1 MARTYRRP
9 LLTFYLPEPPRIGDR
24 GQDFRTLPEGE
35 GAEDNPLVD
44 ALIREIKARQSVIR
58 EVLVDEE
65 EGQVLGFVDS
75 GTMDEGV
82 TRMTQRVTDTLSL
95 DFARFRNQA
104 SHGDAFKVIRQ
115 AVEDAGVFVILQGNL
130 GSYHSNIGL
139 LAYRGFAL
147 ADDVAP
153 FIVINDTEAKS
164 AWSFTLIHEFVH
176 LLLGQTGVS
185 GLIAEKK
192 VEKFCNDVASEY
204 LLPAAEFAQ
213 FRPDIADFD
222 ELCESVSGYAFAYK
236 VSSSHVAYKLFKR
249 GDVSKATY
257 DKLATFYR
265 EKWRSQ
271 QEKTKAANRAKDG
284 GPSALTLRRY
294 KLGALVALVQRFT
307 LSGAL
312 STTSAGMLLGTRP
325 LKVHNLFEVP

>member
-1 MARTYRRP
+1 LLVTNTFTTAVIRSQQSILEQVVVLAAFIP
-9 LLTFYLPEPPRIGDR
+9 LLIGT
-24 GQDFRTLPEGE
+24 GGNV
-35 GAEDNPLVD
+35 GA
-44 ALIREIKARQSVIR
+44 QSSTVVIR
-58 EVLVDEE
+58 GLN
-65 EGQVLGFVDS
+65 
-75 GTMDEGV
+75 
-82 TRMTQRVTDTLSL
+82 TDAIQS
-95 DFARFRNQA
+95 RN
-104 SHGDAFKVIRQ
+104 AFKVIRQ

-153 FIVINDTEAKS
+153 FIVINDTDAKS

-294 KLGALVALVQRFT
+294 KLGALVAVERH
-307 LSGAL
+307 SG
-312 STTSAGMLLGTRP
+312 
-325 LKVHNLFEVP
+325 